1 MFVEW
6 QRILKEG
13 AVRWHFFIS
22 DNGDSMLG
30 VSNTKSN
37 AIIYTFDLLR
47 GFFKPTNKQVPSPY
61 PDQPDL
67 VTDIRSVMSFKRNN
81 HTYLA
86 VAHYDMK
93 YRNGTNIFRVDFEE
107 SPVPAIDPSI
117 PEIITALLM
126 KMKTELEE
134 VL

>member
-1 MFVEW
+1 
-6 QRILKEG
+6 
-13 AVRWHFFIS
+13 
-22 DNGDSMLG
+22 
-30 VSNTKSN
+30 
-37 AIIYTFDLLR
+37 
-47 GFFKPTNKQVPSPY
+47 
-61 PDQPDL
+61 
-67 VTDIRSVMSFKRNN
+67 MSFKLNN

-86 VAHYDMK
+86 VANYDMK

-126 KMKTELEE
+126 KMKTELRE